1 MSGVC
6 GVGIAD
12 MTMCV
17 RVCVC
22 DREGIMMIRV
32 VDPLIAYFGGMC
44 VGAICCRPEMDGTR
58 IYIMTLGVLAPYR
71 HLGLGNHRCEGVCL
85 YSMLTD
91 PALFT
96 TGSQL
101 LTHVLQ
107 HASRVPRFTYIY
119 LHVQITNQAALTFYQ
134 KHGFHI
140 IGMEKNYYR
149 DIEPRDAYILR
160 RINIPS
166 PSH

>member
-1 MSGVC
+1 MSPQQNDHVALVNVTTDNVKMLSKLNAVLFPVEYGATFYREVLY
-6 GVGIAD
+6 VGELAK
-12 MTMCV
+12 
-17 RVCVC
+17 
-22 DREGIMMIRV
+22 
-32 VDPLIAYFGGMC
+32 LAYYGGMC
-44 VGAICCRPEMDGTR
+44 VGACCCRPEMDGTR

-71 HLGLGNHRCEGVCL
+71 HLGLG
-85 YSMLTD
+85 
-91 PALFT
+91 
-96 TGSQL
+96 SQL
-101 LTHVLQ
+101 LTHVIR
-107 HASRVPRFTYIY
+107 HASRVPRYAYIY
-119 LHVQITNQAALTFYQ
+119 LHVQITNQAALSFYQ